1 MTDDILPDSPQAPP
15 RRKFL
20 ERQLPIG
27 STKRKLA
34 FWLGIPFLIFLAV
47 MFTLDKIVMPMV
59 TRQGEAFPSPNL
71 INQRLLEAQI
81 SLEELGLTFNVAA
94 SEYSPGKPPGVILN
108 QSPLPGT
115 MIKPG
120 REFRFV
126 ISLGQKQVVVPNV
139 TGKSVRQAMLDL
151 ETAGLKLGEIAW
163 AFSDTIPERVVV
175 FSYPAAG
182 TEIPLASFVNLMVN
196 RGRVSTFTYVPNLI
210 GLSLTE
216 AKKRLEEKSLRLG
229 KIKRKIDESVLPET
243 VIEQSEP
250 EGSEADINSEIDLV
264 ISQD

>member
-1 MTDDILPDSPQAPP
+1 MAEEEYIESPQAPP

-20 ERQLPIG
+20 EKQLPLG
-27 STKRKLA
+27 SIKRKLA
-34 FWLGIPFLIFLAV
+34 FRLGLPLLVLLVILFAA
-47 MFTLDKIVMPMV
+47 DKIVMPII
-59 TRQGEAFPSPNL
+59 TRQGEAFPAPNL
-71 INQRLLEAQI
+71 MNQRVLEAQI
-81 SLEELGLTFNVAA
+81 SLEQLGLTYKVVAN
-94 SEYSPGKPPGVILN
+94 EYSPGKPQGVILN
-108 QSPLPGT
+108 QNPLPGT

-126 ISLGQKQVVVPNV
+126 VSLGQKQVVVPNV

-196 RGRVSTFTYVPNLI
+196 RGRVSTFTYVPNLV
-210 GLSLTE
+210 GMPLSD
-216 AKKRLEEKSLRLG
+216 ARKRLEEKSLRVG
-229 KIKRKIDESVLPET
+229 RIKRKIEDKYLPET
-243 VIEQSEP
+243 VMEQSEP
-250 EGSEADINSEIDLV
+250 EGGEVDIGTEIDLV
-264 ISQD
+264 VSQT

>member
-1 MTDDILPDSPQAPP
+1 MSDDTTSDSPLAPP
-15 RRKFL
+15 RRKLL
-20 ERQLPIG
+20 ERQLPLG

-34 FWLGIPFLIFLAV
+34 FWLGIPFLVFLAV
-47 MFTLDKIVMPMV
+47 MFTVDKIVMPMV

-81 SLEELGLTFNVAA
+81 SLEELGLTFKVAA

-196 RGRVSTFTYVPNLI
+196 RGRVSTFTYVPKLI
-210 GLSLTE
+210 GLSLTQ
-216 AKKRLEEKSLRLG
+216 AKKRLEEKSLRVG
-229 KIKRKIDESVLPET
+229 KIKRKIDDNFLPET

-250 EGSEADINSEIDLV
+250 EGAEADINSEIDLV
-264 ISQD
+264 ISQT